1 MIPTADSYSANICKR
16 HLGYAGA
23 RMLDPK
29 WLDHFKDS
37 DAQFVVGVVCV
48 IFLAVELTTGWPPN
62 LPWWV
67 LPLVWIVLL
76 LAVVSL
82 VLKFFGAWLQS

>member
-1 MIPTADSYSANICKR
+1 MW
-16 HLGYAGA
+16 LGLVA

-37 DAQFVVGVVCV
+37 DAQFAVGVVCI
-48 IFLAVELTTGWPPN
+48 IFLAVKWLTGWPAN

-67 LPLVWIVLL
+67 TVIAWVLL
-76 LAVVSL
+76 LFAVVSL
-82 VLKFFGAWLQS
+82 ALKFFGLWLQNRR